1 MSLLRWT
8 TLVVLCAT
16 PAVGEVRVTPKG
28 GDARQVEVSVE
39 LPKAVADKLPAGKL
53 SQDDGE
59 DYLQLRL
66 VIDGKEGP
74 PMLGNYQRSGQKLL
88 FVPRLPLQHEKTYHA
103 VYLQSGKKIDALAY
117 KVPPAP
123 AAPPAEVVEV
133 WPTADMLPANHLRF
147 YIQFSRPMRGGEDIF
162 RHIQLLDRD
171 GRAVSDPWL
180 PDELWDETGTQL
192 T

>member
-28 GDARQVEVSVE
+28 GEARQVEVSIE

-74 PMLGNYQRSGQKLL
+74 PMLGSYQRSGQKLL
-88 FVPRLPLQHEKTYHA
+88 FVPRLPLQHDKTYHA
-103 VYLQSGKKIDALAY
+103 LHLQAGKTIDTVAY

-123 AAPPAEVVEV
+123 ETARSVVV
-133 WPTADMLPANHLRF
+133 VLALPVVRHRAFWL
-147 YIQFSRPMRGGEDIF
+147 IFS
-162 RHIQLLDRD
+162 
-171 GRAVSDPWL
+171 VSVRMV
-180 PDELWDETGTQL
+180 
-192 T
+192 